1 MSKNNQFLRSV
12 HTFVS
17 YDERLNSM
25 TVDSVSLYD

>member
-12 HTFVS
+12 HTFVN